1 MLGTDDL
8 KKLIFNKY
16 KVKKLIHSS
25 GFADVYEGINEKEKI
40 PIALKFEKRNTLY
53 KILESEAFL
62 LVNLKGF
69 GIPKIITYGHH
80 GLYNVLIEELLGNSI
95 GHIYDSWSSS
105 KFNLKDICM
114 LAIQCLDRLEYIHSK
129 FVIHRD
135 IKPYNLVIGR
145 NDPNVIYL
153 IDFGLSR
160 KYRSSRTGKHIKF
173 KNLKLTYGSLRYL
186 SINGNRGY
194 EQSRRDDLESLGY
207 MLIFLATG
215 KLPWMKAEDANLDI
229 VKKYL
234 FIYKIKKSF
243 SAEKICEG
251 LPEEMVDYINYCKG
265 LHFEEDPNYNY
276 LKSLFGN
283 ILININ
289 QENDL
294 KFSWIA
300 RKDLKE
306 MEERNK
312 SLNRNESKN
321 KNLRSISPH
330 LRILNQIKKSLEI
343 KRSFNIKVNDQNNEE
358 KNIGNNLEEPTSF
371 IYKDNEDN
379 ISNYKEKE
387 KENSINEGD
396 QKKEKKINKNIESES
411 TKERDLKATDKSL
424 STSCDKRENKYRKPK
439 KKKFK
444 NVDNKNYE
452 KSNFYIEKKIGQEN
466 NKIFNEEKN
475 KIFELNYQNFKNN
488 NDEELDDEI
497 ENDKELGELYNNYNK
512 DMHSNKDKQDY
523 IEKRYNLSSVA
534 KPVFNKIKMP
544 EQKYQSIKFISNN
557 NFWNDTDNSFENNYK
572 FNTYYNRNLHD
583 FDIGNF
589 DINIFNN
596 NYCIENSNNKI
607 TPKITT
613 SMNNNIYPLNNKNN
627 YYVND
632 NFIPSTLENCQ
643 KNNFPKSRKDF
654 KTAKNENN
662 ISKDKNLIMQINT
675 SFNKGKNIRKPHL
688 DKFDKKR
695 KENSKN
701 IKNIEKNMIYNV
713 NMNSI
718 SPFQKGNIK
727 DNPYFLNPKIHYIR
741 KLNTNIIHKSNIK
754 PNNILNPENISF
766 KEDISDNFLN
776 DINI

>member
-1 MLGTDDL
+1 MLGTDEL

-16 KVKKLIHSS
+16 KVKRLIHSS

-40 PIALKFEKRNTLY
+40 PIALKFEKRNSLY

-129 FVIHRD
+129 YVIHRD

-215 KLPWMKAEDANLDI
+215 KLPWLKAEDANLDI

-234 FIYKIKKSF
+234 FIYKIKKSY

-251 LPEEMVDYINYCKG
+251 LPEEMADYINYCKG

-283 ILININ
+283 ILTNIN
-289 QENDL
+289 HENDM
-294 KFSWIA
+294 KFSWIS

-321 KNLRSISPH
+321 KNLRSVSPH

-343 KRSFNIKVNDQNNEE
+343 KRSFNIQVNDQNNDE
-358 KNIGNNLEEPTSF
+358 KTIGNNLEEPTSF

-444 NVDNKNYE
+444 NVDKKNYE
-452 KSNFYIEKKIGQEN
+452 KSNFYIEKKIGQK
-466 NKIFNEEKN
+466 NKQIFDEEKN

-488 NDEELDDEI
+488 NGEELDNEI
-497 ENDKELGELYNNYNK
+497 ENDKELEELYNNYNK
-512 DMHSNKDKQDY
+512 DMISNKDKQDY
-523 IEKRYNLSSVA
+523 IEKGYDLSSVT
-534 KPVFNKIKMP
+534 KPVFNKIKKP

-557 NFWNDTDNSFENNYK
+557 NFWDDTDNSIGNNYK
-572 FNTYYNRNLHD
+572 FNTYYNRNLNE
-583 FDIGNF
+583 FDIDYF

-596 NYCIENSNNKI
+596 NCCIENSNNNI
-607 TPKITT
+607 IPKITT
-613 SMNNNIYPLNNKNN
+613 SMNNNIYSLNNKNN
-627 YYVND
+627 YYLND
-632 NFIPSTLENCQ
+632 NFIPSTLDNCQ

-662 ISKDKNLIMQINT
+662 ISKDKNLIMQINK
-675 SFNKGKNIRKPHL
+675 SLNKGKNIKKSYL
-688 DKFDKKR
+688 DKFGKKR
-695 KENSKN
+695 KENSN

-727 DNPYFLNPKIHYIR
+727 DNPHFLNPQIHYIR
-741 KLNTNIIHKSNIK
+741 KVKTNIIHKSNRK

-766 KEDISDNFLN
+766 IEDINDNFLN